1 MFGCAGPS
9 PFTVADTLAAYLAS
23 PVGNCLLGPTY
34 AVFWHSAEL
43 NGLVFW
49 DRPEE
54 EHIQRVTR
62 ALDAELAPSVA
73 PHGSL
78 IDARRV
84 QAVDLGAFNTLFQY
98 VNGRRETF
106 SRLVRRQ
113 ALVRPEGLAGAAVA
127 GFYAVLAP
135 SYPVNVFTEPEA
147 ALAWL
152 GIADAERVAS
162 EIDAVY
168 ASATSS
174 PSIVVALRA
183 YLEQRLGTS
192 NLEEAAR
199 ALDMSTRQLQRRLLD
214 ARTSFQREERT
225 ARIRAATTLL
235 LETNYDIKRVA
246 LEVGFA
252 SLQHFGA
259 FFRKVTHE
267 TPSQWRARHRK

>member
-1 MFGCAGPS
+1 MSGSEVP
-9 PFTVADTLAAYLAS
+9 PFVFADTLAAYLAR

-34 AVFWHSAEL
+34 AVFWHSTDL
-43 NGLVFW
+43 NGIVFW
-49 DRPEE
+49 ERPEE
-54 EHIQRVTR
+54 DHVQRVTR
-62 ALDAELAPSVA
+62 ALDAELAPGVV

-84 QAVDLGAFNTLFQY
+84 GAVDLGAFNALSQY
-98 VNGRRETF
+98 VHGRREAF
-106 SRLVRRQ
+106 SRSVRRQ

-135 SYPVNVFTEPEA
+135 SFPVNVFTDPEA

-152 GIADAERVAS
+152 GVDDAQRVAS

-168 ASATSS
+168 AAATSS
-174 PSIVVALRA
+174 PWVVVTLRA
-183 YLEQRLGTS
+183 YLDQRLGTS
-192 NLEEAAR
+192 HLEEAAR

-214 ARTSFQREERT
+214 AGTSFQREERT
-225 ARIRAATTLL
+225 ARIRASKTLL
-235 LETNYDIKRVA
+235 LETNYDIKRIA

-259 FFRKVTHE
+259 FFRKVTRE
-267 TPSQWRARHRK
+267 TPSQWRARERR